1 MPHSHPHHVARL
13 GAAHLKLLG
22 MSILWG
28 ASWPMGKAITQSMPP
43 LTASSMRFTMAA
55 ILFLSWLRIVKGHW
69 PQLNRQQWI
78 AILLG
83 GFFGVYGYGVFF
95 MTGLHLVPASRAAL
109 VVTIN
114 PVFTT
119 LLAAWLFKEV
129 FTLKVALGMMIS
141 VLGASIV
148 LTHGEPWH
156 ILTGNIGLGE
166 YLLFGCIAC
175 WVIYSL
181 LGKKSMQGMDP
192 LTASAYTACVGVL
205 FMWPTALY
213 LEGAPH
219 WASFQTPQLALLV
232 AMAIGPTV
240 LAYAWYFEGIS
251 KLGAGAASSFI
262 SLVPVFGVLLSNL
275 WLGET
280 LDQSLIVGGCL
291 ALGGMVLMNYD
302 IATRKRK
309 ADTSKIVK

>member
-1 MPHSHPHHVARL
+1 MPHSITPRM
-13 GAAHLKLLG
+13 GPAHIKLLG
-22 MSILWG
+22 MSLLWG

-43 LTASSMRFTMAA
+43 LTASSLRFTLAA
-55 ILFLSWLRIVKGHW
+55 FLFLAWLRISKGHW
-69 PQLNRQQWI
+69 PQLNKKQWL
-78 AILLG
+78 AIILG
-83 GFFGVYGYGVFF
+83 GVFGVYGYGVFF
-95 MTGLHLVPASRAAL
+95 MTGLHLVPAGRAAL

-119 LLAAWLFKEV
+119 LLAAWFFKEV
-129 FTLKVALGMMIS
+129 FTLKVALGMVVS

-148 LTHGEPWH
+148 LTHGEPWR
-156 ILTGNIGLGE
+156 ILTGNIGIGE

-205 FMWPTALY
+205 FMWPTALF
-213 LEGAPH
+213 LEGMPH
-219 WASFQTPQLALLV
+219 LSSFEGHHIGLLV

-240 LAYAWYFEGIS
+240 LAYAWYFEGIA

-262 SLVPVFGVLLSNL
+262 SLVPVFGVLMSSL
-275 WLGET
+275 WLGEEVDHT
-280 LDQSLIVGGCL
+280 LLVGGLL
-291 ALGGMVLMNYD
+291 AIGGMVLMNYD
-302 IATRKRK
+302 MATRKRK
-309 ADTSKIVK
+309 PLQPKS